1 MKSLCPFHWTW
12 SRNFIPKHV
21 CYCVHVGA
29 LAPLITLLQRTDMTR
44 LHVLMSTRF
53 PTIRRSKDFECLS
66 LAQFQE
72 SQTTV
77 DHTLPMSICSIPIWR
92 YRRAA
97 PKKKKWK
104 RQRYNNS
111 TEYKQRQQTMRQNQR
126 NLNNNTHSN
135 AKNNIEVMFV
145 SGQPQT
151 VPSSRDVEISEA

>member
-1 MKSLCPFHWTW
+1 MKSLCPFHSTW

-53 PTIRRSKDFECLS
+53 PTTEERISSAFR
-66 LAQFQE
+66 

-111 TEYKQRQQTMRQNQR
+111 TEYKQRQRTMRQNQR